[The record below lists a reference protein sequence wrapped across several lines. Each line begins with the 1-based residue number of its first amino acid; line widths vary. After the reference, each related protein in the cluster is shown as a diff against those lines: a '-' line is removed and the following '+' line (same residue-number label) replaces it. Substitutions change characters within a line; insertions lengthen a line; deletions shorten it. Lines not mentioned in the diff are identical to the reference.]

1 MNNKIILSIL
11 FASVSSFASDICQI
25 NSSELLNEILLSHP
39 SIQASSEAIKGSDA
53 RIDSA
58 KWGYYPTPSVEMSVK
73 DKDRYTTVARLDQ
86 PLWTGGKLDSA
97 YDIATSKK
105 NETMYEFQETS
116 YKLIENFLSILQN
129 YTTSKA
135 NIVELEKGLKTLN
148 EFGEMLDRRVDAGV
162 SPYAD
167 KELINSRIKQINSD
181 LIVAKNKYKVSLLQI
196 EQLLSHTM
204 KCGINVSSVNV
215 LESNDIE
222 TLIKKMLDSH
232 PSFKKIAHQIKTAQF
247 ELESTK
253 ASVMPDLKLRAEHQR
268 GSLYD
273 DNINL
278 SQNLIYATF
287 SVTTHAG
294 LSAFSNVE
302 AAKVKV
308 HQIDFQK
315 QTLEKELTD
324 GVLTDY
330 NNYLVATSKI
340 DTLKSSII
348 SSSNV
353 LDSYSRLFVAG
364 KKQWLDLVNASREL
378 MQYSV
383 DLSNQIALK
392 QILEY
397 KIALR
402 TGRINLHNGKIDDI

>member
-135 NIVELEKGLKTLN
+135 NIIELEKGLKTLN
-148 EFGEMLDRRVDAGV
+148 EFSEMLDRRVDAGV

-273 DNINL
+273 DNTNL

-378 MQYSV
+378 MQYNV

-397 KIALR
+397 KIALK
-402 TGRINLHNGKIDDI
+402 TGRINLQNGKIDDI

>member
-1 MNNKIILSIL
+1 
-11 FASVSSFASDICQI
+11 
-25 NSSELLNEILLSHP
+25 
-39 SIQASSEAIKGSDA
+39 
-53 RIDSA
+53 
-58 KWGYYPTPSVEMSVK
+58 
-73 DKDRYTTVARLDQ
+73 
-86 PLWTGGKLDSA
+86 
-97 YDIATSKK
+97 
-105 NETMYEFQETS
+105 
-116 YKLIENFLSILQN
+116 
-129 YTTSKA
+129 
-135 NIVELEKGLKTLN
+135 
-148 EFGEMLDRRVDAGV
+148 
-162 SPYAD
+162 
-167 KELINSRIKQINSD
+167 
-181 LIVAKNKYKVSLLQI
+181 
-196 EQLLSHTM
+196 
-204 KCGINVSSVNV
+204 
-215 LESNDIE
+215 
-222 TLIKKMLDSH
+222 MLDSH

-273 DNINL
+273 DNTNL

-378 MQYSV
+378 MQYNV

-397 KIALR
+397 KIALK
-402 TGRINLHNGKIDDI
+402 TGRINLQNGKIDDI

>member
-1 MNNKIILSIL
+1 MKNKTILSIL

-215 LESNDIE
+215 LESDDIE
-222 TLIKKMLDSH
+222 ILIKKMLDTH

-253 ASVMPDLKLRAEHQR
+253 SSVMPDLKLRAEHQR

-378 MQYSV
+378 MQYNV

-397 KIALR
+397 KIALK
-402 TGRINLHNGKIDDI
+402 TGRINLQNGKIDDI